1 MPDDDGLDPVLVV
14 HAGVRFATW
23 PLGGG
28 AVGFALD
35 GLEPFDLSLRG
46 LQGNEW
52 AVVDAGPNQ
61 RLVSLDQQA
70 TANSPTFARQSPKKV
85 VVTLGGRDDAVDLLL
100 HAERSIEM
108 NAEEARAGFVGQGL
122 AGVA

>member
-1 MPDDDGLDPVLVV
+1 MPDDDGLDPVLAV
-14 HAGVRFATW
+14 HADVRFAAR

-46 LQGNEW
+46 LQGDER

-61 RLVSLDQQA
+61 RLVSLDQQTGA
-70 TANSPTFARQSPKKV
+70 DSPTFTGQSPKKV
-85 VVTLGGRDDAVDLLL
+85 AVTL
-100 HAERSIEM
+100 
-108 NAEEARAGFVGQGL
+108 
-122 AGVA
+122 